1 MKILHTSDWHLGHT
15 LYGYDRQEE
24 QQDMLQQ
31 ILEITRKERPDAF
44 LLSGD
49 VYDIPQPS
57 ATSQKM
63 FSEFMAKLHKAVPG
77 MRIIV
82 TAGNHDSGMR
92 TEAFQSLLSMVDIHT
107 IGTIDKEHPENHIIE
122 LAGKGFII
130 ALPYASDRNIPD
142 GFHETLCSMVAE
154 KNTEGLPV
162 VMMAHTTVK
171 SADFSGHDQKFDN
184 IIGGIE
190 GVDIS
195 TFGDGF
201 DYLALGHIHRPQTF
215 HVKDPNRLI
224 RYSGTP
230 IATSFDED
238 VSHRTG
244 VQDNT
249 GCTDATVPKD
259 AKETKEIK
267 DPTDPTPTPPLEREG
282 SGLSE
287 HGHSLWEGSGLSEH
301 GHSVS
306 IVEVNSRG
314 EEPTVRTERVKNIHP
329 LITLPEDG
337 PLPWNEVREVFDGY
351 PSNIQSYIRLNV
363 AIEDTLPSSAYAEVQ
378 EIAKKKACRF
388 CLINAVRQE
397 KSHTATHRTMELS
410 EFQQQQPID
419 ILKRYYHDKNGGD
432 LPQDLEEMFL
442 AAVKELEEQMRES

>member
-15 LYGYDRQEE
+15 LYGFDRQEE

-31 ILEITRKERPDAF
+31 IIEITRKERPDAF

-49 VYDIPQPS
+49 VYDISQPS
-57 ATSQKM
+57 ATAQQM
-63 FSEFMAKLHKAVPG
+63 FSECMAQLHRSVPG
-77 MRIIV
+77 MCIIV
-82 TAGNHDSGMR
+82 TAGNHDGGSR
-92 TEAFQSLLSMVDIHT
+92 TEAFHSLLSMVDIHT

-122 LAGKGFII
+122 LSGKGFII
-130 ALPYASDRNIPD
+130 ALPYASERNIPD
-142 GFHETLCSMVAE
+142 GFYTLLSDMVAE
-154 KNTEGLPV
+154 RNPEGLPV

-184 IIGGIE
+184 LIGGIE
-190 GVDIS
+190 GVEIS
-195 TFGDGF
+195 TFGDGY

-215 HVKDPNRLI
+215 TIKDSERLV

-230 IATSFDED
+230 IAISFDEE
-238 VSHRTG
+238 VNQSG
-244 VQDNT
+244 F
-249 GCTDATVPKD
+249 
-259 AKETKEIK
+259 
-267 DPTDPTPTPPLEREG
+267 EREG
-282 SGLSE
+282 SDLR
-287 HGHSLWEGSGLSEH
+287 EH

-306 IVEVNSRG
+306 IVEIHSRG
-314 EEPTVRTERVKNIHP
+314 AKPTVRTERVKNIHP

-337 PLPWNEVREVFDGY
+337 PRPWNEVKEVFDKY
-351 PSNIQSYIRLNV
+351 PSSIQSYIRLNV
-363 AIEDTLPSSAYAEVQ
+363 AIEDTLPSSAYAEVH

-442 AAVKELEEQMRES
+442 TAVKELEEQMRES